1 AIVCGDLNAQPES
14 DEVRMLTGL
23 RAVPVAGVVFRDA
36 WTAAGNTGGGAT
48 ISGRNPFAAADLEP
62 DSRIDYVL
70 VGWPKLGGVG
80 QVLSARVIGDTD
92 VDGMFGS
99 DHLGVVAELRY

>member
-1 AIVCGDLNAQPES
+1 IVCGDLNAQPDS

-23 RAVPVAGVVFRDA
+23 RAVPVPGVVFHDA

-48 ISGRNPFAAADLEP
+48 VSTRNPFAAADLEP
-62 DSRIDYVL
+62 DCRIDYVL

-80 QVLSARVIGDTD
+80 QVLSARVVGDVD
-92 VDGMFGS
+92 VDGTFGS
-99 DHLGVVAELRY
+99 DHLGVAAELRY